1 MNLRLGNA
9 GHIWEV
15 NPFILFIVR
24 IRNRF
29 YAGTT
34 AIYILSDKTR
44 LDEYFG

>member
-1 MNLRLGNA
+1 MSLRLGNA

-15 NPFILFIVR
+15 NPCIIFI
-24 IRNRF
+24 NRF
-29 YAGTT
+29 NTGTT